1 MPAEVQSFPVLTKDG
16 GECGQYVRHEA
27 VNASSHGCQQHR
39 YICAIVASGLDAF
52 NGINLPTNPLNPRD
66 KLLFF
71 IVDVGYF
78 SSHIP

>member
-52 NGINLPTNPLNPRD
+52 NGINPLNPRD

-78 SSHIP
+78 SSYIS

>member
-52 NGINLPTNPLNPRD
+52 NGINPLNPRD

-78 SSHIP
+78 SSYIP